1 MQAFKYEQDMNVNIM
16 RMKPQANQQVRTC
29 TGRKQTGPLHGRGSG
44 DKRLPDKLSFQ
55 EDCATL
61 SFSRTDM
68 NQTPESSRLPKVTWD
83 NGIRKYFGMTTSF
96 GNK

>member
-1 MQAFKYEQDMNVNIM
+1 MNVNIM

-68 NQTPESSRLPKVTWD
+68 N
-83 NGIRKYFGMTTSF
+83 
-96 GNK
+96 